1 MIAKSSRIA
10 LEVVAGILAVLVLL
24 MLVAIWRL
32 SSGPVQ
38 LDFLT
43 PRIEAALADPQSGR
57 SVRIGSTQLTW
68 AGERRSIEIHTRDVR
83 IRDREGVT
91 IAALPDVVIRLSLRA
106 LVQGTIAPT
115 AVEVIGARLSLVRGP
130 DGNFRFERE
139 LAGTD
144 ARPAEADFSRVLP
157 TVIEDLM
164 SKPAVDRPLTFLTT
178 FRIVGGRVTVD
189 DRKLQRVW
197 EAPFADIELRRDSA
211 GLAGDVALTI
221 DLGETQ
227 TKVSGGFLY
236 DRGTDRIDLSG
247 NFTNLHTE
255 ALISL
260 VPPLEALAGLAISLD
275 GSLAASLA
283 VDGAVDSLHFEVAG
297 ADGVLELPEV
307 FAEPVALRE
316 ARLIGQVSG
325 PDRRIDLETILQ
337 LGTAARP
344 GPRISGTATLTAS
357 ADGFGGDLA
366 VEAEA
371 TATGVSMHELGRYWP
386 LGVKGGRRWT
396 LRNVPRGTADEIAVR
411 TALRIPG
418 GRTDAIEIERLDGT
432 LRYHDLEIHYLR
444 PMPPITGVSGTAVF
458 DHRSFTFS
466 TRGGRLA
473 GLTLGTGTI
482 EIAGLDIAKEVVHL
496 DLNVTG
502 PLRASLEL
510 LDHERL
516 KLIRRLGI
524 DPAGTDGLMAAKVMF
539 GFPIYVD
546 PTFDDLDVSASVEL
560 EGAAVRDFLFG
571 QDVTEGRLALT
582 IDQAGMEV
590 RGSLQLGGVPIDA
603 VWNESFTDEAPV
615 RTQVEARVA
624 RFEESKRSAFGLD
637 FRPYLYGPVSADI
650 AYAGYGSGRGT
661 VRAAVDL
668 ENARVVLEPL
678 IWAKPEGVPG
688 TADLIL
694 QLVENRFSEIDR
706 FDISAGT
713 LRASGRGRFD
723 DTGRELASLALDDLV
738 FGATRLS
745 EVTIDWLGDGA
756 AVRVG
761 GGVLDARPFLGRGE
775 TGDADT
781 GELKPTE
788 DGDEADPDPALD
800 STGENE
806 RPKGRAA
813 VKRAAPAKPAV
824 EPKPKPAP
832 RSFVPFAL
840 SAPRLDT
847 VTFGPDRFLET
858 VGLELRRG
866 RRGWQRI
873 AVEALVPRALWSPER
888 PSGDAGQS
896 RRNATEWP
904 GEDDAPIQEQS
915 PDQDQDQGRAPAPRW
930 LKIDFGPDGD
940 DGYGLTIESNDM
952 GAVLRALDIFD
963 TIRGGRLAIVGHSDG
978 PLPGSPLEARIE
990 ARDYVAVDAPVLAR
1004 LLTVASLTGIGD
1016 LLSGQGVRFERLIG
1030 AFTLEDGT
1038 LRTDLIR
1045 AYGSSLGLTA
1055 KGEIDF
1061 DSSRVDLEGTV
1072 VPAYS
1077 VNRIL
1082 GEIPVLGW
1090 LLTGGEGEGLLAVT
1104 YHMTGDLGDPEVS
1117 VNPLSVL
1124 APGFL
1129 RGLFSVSG

>member
-115 AVEVIGARLSLVRGP
+115 AIEVIGARLSLVRGP
-130 DGNFRFERE
+130 DGNFRFGRE

-164 SKPAVDRPLTFLTT
+164 SKPALDRPLTFLTT

-283 VDGAVDSLHFEVAG
+283 VDGVVDSLRFEVAG
-297 ADGVLELPEV
+297 ADGVLDLPEF

-316 ARLIGQVSG
+316 ARLLGQVSD
-325 PDRRIDLETILQ
+325 PDRRIDLEAILQ
-337 LGTAARP
+337 LGTAERP

-371 TATGVSMHELGRYWP
+371 TATGVSMHELDRYWP
-386 LGVKGGRRWT
+386 LGVKGARRWT
-396 LRNVPRGTADEIAVR
+396 LRNVPRGTVDEITVR

-418 GRTDAIEIERLDGT
+418 GRADDIEIERLDGT

-458 DHRSFTFS
+458 DDRSFTFS

-473 GLTLGTGTI
+473 GLTLGTGTV
-482 EIAGLDIAKEVVHL
+482 EITGLGIAKEVVRL
-496 DLNVTG
+496 DLDVTG

-524 DPAGTDGLMAAKVMF
+524 DPAGTDGRMAAKVMF
-539 GFPIYVD
+539 GFPIYVE
-546 PTFDDLDVSASVEL
+546 PTFDDLDVSASVTL

-582 IDQAGMEV
+582 IDEAGMEV

-603 VWNESFTDEAPV
+603 VWNESFTGEAPV
-615 RTQVEARVA
+615 RTQVEARIA

-661 VRAAVDL
+661 LRAAVDL
-668 ENARVVLEPL
+668 ENARFALEPL
-678 IWAKPEGVPG
+678 VWEKPEGVPG

-694 QLVENRFSEIDR
+694 QLVENRFTEIDR
-706 FDISAGT
+706 LDISAGT

-723 DTGRELASLALDDLV
+723 DTGRKLASLALDDLV
-738 FGATRLS
+738 FGDTRLS
-745 EVTIDWLGDGA
+745 EVTVDWLGDGA

-775 TGDADT
+775 TGDAGADS
-781 GELKPTE
+781 GADSGQPKPAE
-788 DGDEADPDPALD
+788 DGDETDPDPVLD
-800 STGENE
+800 STAENE

-813 VKRAAPAKPAV
+813 DQRAAPAKPAV

-832 RSFVPFAL
+832 RSYTPFAL

-896 RRNATEWP
+896 RRNATGGP
-904 GEDDAPIQEQS
+904 GERYPAKTTR
-915 PDQDQDQGRAPAPRW
+915 RARSKARTRTRAW
-930 LKIDFGPDGD
+930 RRRRRRDGSRS
-940 DGYGLTIESNDM
+940 T
-952 GAVLRALDIFD
+952 
-963 TIRGGRLAIVGHSDG
+963 
-978 PLPGSPLEARIE
+978 
-990 ARDYVAVDAPVLAR
+990 LAR
-1004 LLTVASLTGIGD
+1004 MATTATALRSRPTTWAPCCARSTSSTPSAAAGSRSWGTATVPCPVRRSRPAS
-1016 LLSGQGVRFERLIG
+1016 R
-1030 AFTLEDGT
+1030 
-1038 LRTDLIR
+1038 R
-1045 AYGSSLGLTA
+1045 ATTSPWTPRCSHA
-1055 KGEIDF
+1055 C
-1061 DSSRVDLEGTV
+1061 
-1072 VPAYS
+1072 
-1077 VNRIL
+1077 
-1082 GEIPVLGW
+1082 
-1090 LLTGGEGEGLLAVT
+1090 
-1104 YHMTGDLGDPEVS
+1104 
-1117 VNPLSVL
+1117 
-1124 APGFL
+1124 
-1129 RGLFSVSG
+1129 